1 MNYVKI
7 DKSSGILQ
15 YDDSKVK
22 WDADIIFNV
31 SNKEILIYKT
41 TRKLTNQE
49 RNNIITKIINTYAF
63 GNYFN
68 SEPGILYC
76 KLKNRGQEKKEEIFS
91 KTKTKS
97 YSYSIIGEEVLEL
110 SSNPD
115 DSEIVK
121 ILRNVYLNLK
131 ILACENKRKRKKNHT
146 AVSFLE
152 FEIFGNRIK
161 SNNLYKIIINIKNEI
176 EDAIS
181 KYIND
186 PINIDIIK
194 GRTAKDK
201 TNITFFIKEAN

>member
-49 RNNIITKIINTYAF
+49 RNNIITKIINMYAF

-68 SEPGILYC
+68 NEPGILYC
-76 KLKNRGQEKKEEIFS
+76 KLKNRGLEKKEEIFS
-91 KTKTKS
+91 KTK
-97 YSYSIIGEEVLEL
+97 SYSIIGEEVLEL
-110 SSNPD
+110 PSNPD

-121 ILRNVYLNLK
+121 TLRNLYLNLK
-131 ILACENKRKRKKNHT
+131 ILACENKKKRKKNHT
-146 AVSFLE
+146 AVSSLE

-186 PINIDIIK
+186 PINIKIIK
-194 GRTAKDK
+194 GKTVKDK

>member
-1 MNYVKI
+1 MNCVKI

-22 WDADIIFNV
+22 WDADIIFDV
-31 SNKEILIYKT
+31 SNKEIIIYKT

-49 RNNIITKIINTYAF
+49 RNNIITKIINMYAF

-68 SEPGILYC
+68 NEPGILYC
-76 KLKNRGQEKKEEIFS
+76 KLKNRGLEKKEEIFS
-91 KTKTKS
+91 KTK
-97 YSYSIIGEEVLEL
+97 SYSIIGEEVLEL
-110 SSNPD
+110 PSNPD

-121 ILRNVYLNLK
+121 TLRNLYLNLK
-131 ILACENKRKRKKNHT
+131 ILACENKKKRKKNHD
-146 AVSFLE
+146 AVSSLE

-161 SNNLYKIIINIKNEI
+161 SNNLYKIIIDIKNEI

-186 PINIDIIK
+186 PINIEIIK
-194 GRTAKDK
+194 GKTVKDK
-201 TNITFFIKEAN
+201 TNIMFFIKEAN

>member
-31 SNKEILIYKT
+31 SNKEIIIYKT

-49 RNNIITKIINTYAF
+49 RNNIITKIINMYAF

-68 SEPGILYC
+68 NEPGILYC
-76 KLKNRGQEKKEEIFS
+76 KLKNRGLEKKEEIFS
-91 KTKTKS
+91 KTK
-97 YSYSIIGEEVLEL
+97 SYSIIGEEVLEL
-110 SSNPD
+110 PSNPD

-131 ILACENKRKRKKNHT
+131 ILACENKRKKKKNHT
-146 AVSFLE
+146 AVSSLE

-186 PINIDIIK
+186 SINIDIIK
-194 GRTAKDK
+194 GRTAKYK

>member
-31 SNKEILIYKT
+31 SNKEIIIYKT

-49 RNNIITKIINTYAF
+49 RNNIITKIINMYAF

-68 SEPGILYC
+68 NEPGILYC
-76 KLKNRGQEKKEEIFS
+76 KLKNRGLEKKEEIFS
-91 KTKTKS
+91 KTK
-97 YSYSIIGEEVLEL
+97 SYSIIGEEVLEL
-110 SSNPD
+110 PSNPD

-121 ILRNVYLNLK
+121 TLRNLYLNLK
-131 ILACENKRKRKKNHT
+131 ILACENKKKRKKNHT
-146 AVSFLE
+146 AASSLE

>member
-49 RNNIITKIINTYAF
+49 RNNIITKIINMYAF

-68 SEPGILYC
+68 NEPGILYC
-76 KLKNRGQEKKEEIFS
+76 KLKNRGLEKKEEIFS
-91 KTKTKS
+91 KTKTK
-97 YSYSIIGEEVLEL
+97 SYSIIGEEVLEL

-146 AVSFLE
+146 AVSSLE

-181 KYIND
+181 NYINY

>member
-49 RNNIITKIINTYAF
+49 RNNIITKIINMYAF

-68 SEPGILYC
+68 NEPGILYC
-76 KLKNRGQEKKEEIFS
+76 KLKNRGLEKKEEIFS
-91 KTKTKS
+91 KTK
-97 YSYSIIGEEVLEL
+97 SYSIIGEEVLEL
-110 SSNPD
+110 PSNPD

-146 AVSFLE
+146 AVSSLE

-186 PINIDIIK
+186 PINIKIIK
-194 GRTAKDK
+194 GKTVKDK

>member
-49 RNNIITKIINTYAF
+49 RNNIITKIINMYAF

-68 SEPGILYC
+68 NEPGILYC

-91 KTKTKS
+91 KTK
-97 YSYSIIGEEVLEL
+97 SYSIIGEEVLEL
-110 SSNPD
+110 PSNPD

-121 ILRNVYLNLK
+121 TLRNLYLNLK
-131 ILACENKRKRKKNHT
+131 ILACENKKKRKKNHT
-146 AVSFLE
+146 AVSSLE

-186 PINIDIIK
+186 PINIKIIK
-194 GRTAKDK
+194 GKTVKDK